1 LSDDAFIW
9 ASSNIGGQDAV
20 EEFVSCGVWPLAAD
34 VSFEHV
40 KVDLTLVSKLKVPLP
55 RFPLSREDDEDDTH
69 FVVRVEQEAR
79 NIVGG
84 YTHMEHKACIAS
96 LPNNSRLNC
105 VLEVVGVAYGSH
117 PVPISTEVLKKRK
130 VDATVNVLAKRSKA
144 PEKKGAETAKVSGA
158 HVSGGLKWPSGV
170 AILPAKSMKLSKG
183 TIPTQLPQRPW
194 RELCLKHAAQQICSA
209 LRVLKLVG
217 GPQAMKPCPEGRR
230 LFHQPRSTLFWLL
243 GSSYNIFGG
252 GSGIIAA

>member
-1 LSDDAFIW
+1 LSDDAFVW
-9 ASSNIGGQDAV
+9 ASRNIGGQDAV
-20 EEFVSCGVWPLAAD
+20 EEFVSCGVWPSAAD

-183 TIPTQLPQRPW
+183 TIP
-194 RELCLKHAAQQICSA
+194 HAIASA
-209 LRVLKLVG
+209 ATARIMLETRSSANLLGASGSKVG
-217 GPQAMKPCPEGRR
+217 GRAPGYETVPGGKKVVPSAKKRIVLAIGALATISSEGA
-230 LFHQPRSTLFWLL
+230 QES
-243 GSSYNIFGG
+243 
-252 GSGIIAA
+252 